1 MKKTIAAI
9 LLLALL
15 ALTLAGCAGEAAPKD
30 STNDAAQA
38 GQQGSSGEQS
48 ALPPEGPQSG
58 EEQPG
63 AQPEGPQGGEEQP
76 GGEAGEYV
84 PDYSFYSVGLTE
96 DGFFEGVTASDIVE
110 LPDYKG
116 IPIPAAAVRVDP
128 EELDSF
134 LRSQILA
141 SYAETVQVTDRP
153 VENYDTVNI
162 DYTGYM
168 DEIAFDGGSTMG
180 MGTDV
185 TIGVTSY
192 IDDFL
197 EQLIGH
203 RPGENFDI
211 FVTFPDRYPNN
222 PDLAGREARF
232 NITINYISESSEVEL
247 TDEIARD
254 FGFEDK
260 AGLLER
266 VEDLLLNEAR
276 AGFISDLLA
285 QATCREIPASVTA
298 YFENYL
304 VGYFSLSYGMD
315 LSDSRQEILAGNEET
330 VRVMAI
336 SYLAVQAICEKEG
349 LRADDSDMDAIGI
362 LPYLDVYGLPYAKQ
376 AALTELVV
384 PEFIIASGI
393 PTP

>member
-1 MKKTIAAI
+1 MKKAIVTIVI
-9 LLLALL
+9 LALL
-15 ALTLAGCAGEAAPKD
+15 ALTLTGCAGENSPKD
-30 STNDAAQA
+30 STGGAAQA
-38 GQQGSSGEQS
+38 GQQGS
-48 ALPPEGPQSG
+48 G
-58 EEQPG
+58 EEQPLPTEG
-63 AQPEGPQGGEEQP
+63 AQTTEGPS

-84 PDYSFYSVGLTE
+84 PDYSFYSAGLTDE
-96 DGFFEGVTASDIVE
+96 GFFEGVTASDIME
-110 LPDYKG
+110 LPAYKG
-116 IPIPAAAVRVDP
+116 IDIPAAAVRVDP
-128 EELDSF
+128 EDMEGF

-141 SYAETVQVTDRP
+141 PYAETVKVTDRP
-153 VENYDTVNI
+153 VENFDTVNI

-203 RPGENFDI
+203 SPGENFDI

-254 FGFEDK
+254 YGFEDK

-266 VEDLLLNEAR
+266 VEDLLLNDAR
-276 AGFISDLLA
+276 ATFISELLA

-315 LSDSRQEILAGNEET
+315 LSDSRQEILEGNEET

-336 SYLAVQAICEKEG
+336 SYLTVQAICEKEG
-349 LRADDSDMDAIGI
+349 LRAGESDMDAIGI

-376 AALTELVV
+376 SALTELVV
-384 PEFIIASGI
+384 PEFIIANGS